1 MSYSGNSSLSSDVQK
16 RILDTFEQTLGLAEE
31 GSRQEALLGCDFVLR
46 MDPQFEPARHLQER
60 LRASSGA
67 VVDTDDLRRQIQ
79 GSAAPPPAADPFGN
93 PDALDLDLPALPG
106 DFRADVRPELEAL
119 LAQRRFP
126 ELMALAER
134 ERDTVMTDPSLM
146 QLVEQAQ
153 SRMQAEP
160 YMTKFA
166 ASARAALQAGQHEE
180 AGKLIEKARALDPS
194 HPVLA
199 ELEAAR
205 RPAPGLDLTPTEDVG
220 FDLGLDTDLGT
231 GLDTGFGA
239 GFTPNLDPGFGAG
252 PETSFGSLGIDF
264 DEPSPAPAPAPA
276 PVDPFASEPEPR
288 IRELLTEGQ
297 KAFEAGDPQGAIDAW
312 SRIFLIDIDHQEAAR
327 RIEMARKV
335 RAEKERQLEE
345 VFHEGVGCLENGDVE
360 GAKRAFQRVLEI
372 QPSYYQAREY
382 LQQLEAGQM
391 PVIAHKPAPA
401 RETLATPP
409 PAEVLPGL
417 DDIGSIGDLKE
428 EILVPPDPGEMPAKA
443 VERKARPAGAPARE
457 GKARRLFVLVG
468 AAVLLVVLGGGW
480 YFYQNREQ
488 FFPNS
493 VPEESL
499 PPEPDPIAR
508 AMALQRAGKAGMAV
522 SQLKRMLPSDPQYQR
537 AQELIAQWEG
547 GANAS
552 PSTDAPT
559 APAVPATISEERLAL
574 LASARQAHAEGSYLR
589 AIELLEQANAKTRLD
604 PPDAELLADAK
615 RKAEPLSKQLAF
627 FRDQEWEYV
636 IPELWRMHEA
646 NPGDRDVRR
655 LLVDSYYNLGL
666 QDLQGTD
673 PDKALEKFQEAMKLA
688 PEDEMVRRQYVF
700 AQTYQERPIDL
711 LYRIYVKY
719 LPFRS

>member
-46 MDPQFEPARHLQER
+46 MDPQFEPARRLQER
-60 LRASSGA
+60 LRASAGA

-79 GSAAPPPAADPFGN
+79 GSAAPPSSADPFGGL
-93 PDALDLDLPALPG
+93 DTLALELPELPV
-106 DFRADVRPELEAL
+106 DFHAGVRPELEAL

-134 ERDTVMTDPSLM
+134 ERDAVMGDPSLL

-153 SRMQAEP
+153 SRMEAEP
-160 YMTKFA
+160 YVTKFA
-166 ASARAALQAGQHEE
+166 AAARAALQAGQDDE

-194 HPVLA
+194 HPALA
-199 ELEAAR
+199 TLDAERRAAAG
-205 RPAPGLDLTPTEDVG
+205 PALTPTEEVG
-220 FDLGLDTDLGT
+220 FDLGLETDLGT
-231 GLDTGFGA
+231 GPDTGFGA
-239 GFTPNLDPGFGAG
+239 GFAPSLETGFGSAS
-252 PETSFGSLGIDF
+252 ETSFGSLGIDF
-264 DEPSPAPAPAPA
+264 DEPSSPAAVPAPPAA
-276 PVDPFASEPEPR
+276 DPFENEPEPR
-288 IRELLTEGQ
+288 IRELLGEGQ
-297 KAFEAGDPQGAIDAW
+297 KAFTAGDPQGAIDAW

-360 GAKRAFQRVLEI
+360 GAKRAFQRVLEL

-401 RETLATPP
+401 RETLGTPP

-417 DDIGSIGDLKE
+417 DDIAGAVGDLKE

-480 YFYQNREQ
+480 YVYQNREQ
-488 FFPNS
+488 LFPNS

-508 AMALQRAGKAGMAV
+508 AMSLQRAGKTGMAV

-537 AQELIAQWEG
+537 AQELIRQWEG
-547 GANAS
+547 ATSSAS
-552 PSTDAPT
+552 PAAA
-559 APAVPATISEERLAL
+559 APAVPAVISEERLAM
-574 LASARQAHAEGSYLR
+574 LAAARQAHAEGSYLR
-589 AIELLEQANAKTRLD
+589 TIELLEQANAKAKLD
-604 PPDAELLADAK
+604 PPEAELLADAK
-615 RKAEPLSKQLAF
+615 RKIEPISRQLTF
-627 FRDQEWEYV
+627 FREQEWEFV

-673 PDKALEKFQEAMKLA
+673 PDKALEKFQEAVKLA
-688 PEDEMVRRQYVF
+688 PEDEMVRRQYAF

-719 LPFRS
+719 LPFR

>member
-1 MSYSGNSSLSSDVQK
+1 MSYSGNPSLSSDVQK
-16 RILDTFEQTLGLAEE
+16 RILDTFEQTLGLVEE

-46 MDPQFEPARHLQER
+46 MDPQFEPARRLQER

-67 VVDTDDLRRQIQ
+67 IVDTDDLRRQVQ
-79 GSAAPPPAADPFGN
+79 GSAAPAPAADPFGG
-93 PDALDLDLPALPG
+93 LDTLGLDLPELPS
-106 DFRADVRPELEAL
+106 DFRTDVRPELEAL

-134 ERDTVMTDPSLM
+134 ERDAVMADPSLM
-146 QLVEQAQ
+146 ELVEQAQ

-160 YMTKFA
+160 YVTKFA
-166 ASARAALQAGQHEE
+166 ASARAALQAGQDEE

-194 HPVLA
+194 HPALA
-199 ELEAAR
+199 ELDAAR
-205 RPAPGLDLTPTEDVG
+205 RPAAGLDLTPTEDVG
-220 FDLGLDTDLGT
+220 FDLGLDTDLET

-239 GFTPNLDPGFGAG
+239 VS
-252 PETSFGSLGIDF
+252 ETSFGSLGIDF
-264 DEPSPAPAPAPA
+264 DEPAPAPAPAPA

-288 IRELLTEGQ
+288 IRELLAEGQ
-297 KAFEAGDPQGAIDAW
+297 KAFQTGDPQGAIDAW

-401 RETLATPP
+401 REALATPP

-417 DDIGSIGDLKE
+417 DDIGGIGDLKE

-443 VERKARPAGAPARE
+443 VERKARPAGAPVRE

-493 VPEESL
+493 VPEESV
-499 PPEPDPIAR
+499 PAEPDPIAR
-508 AMALQRAGKAGMAV
+508 AMALQQAGKTGMAV

-547 GANAS
+547 GA
-552 PSTDAPT
+552 STSANPT
-559 APAVPATISEERLAL
+559 ASAAPSVPATVSEERLAVL
-574 LASARQAHAEGSYLR
+574 TAARQAHAEGSYLR
-589 AIELLEQANAKTRLD
+589 TIELLEQANAKARLD
-604 PPDAELLADAK
+604 PPEAELLADAK
-615 RKAEPLSKQLAF
+615 RKAEPISKQLAF
-627 FRDQEWEYV
+627 FREKEWAFV

-646 NPGDRDVRR
+646 NPRDRDVRR

-666 QDLQGTD
+666 QDLQGND
-673 PDKALEKFQEAMKLA
+673 PEKAVERFEEAMKLA
-688 PEDEMVRRQYVF
+688 PEDEMIRRQHAF
-700 AQTYQERPIDL
+700 AQTYQERPTDL